1 MWTAELL
8 SAEDRQTHWKI
19 VVRFSDSDTGD
30 TKKQGY
36 RFNGTT
42 NQQLAAFVRGKAAEF
57 ERTDTT
63 SDFSTL
69 VGQSIDVTP
78 PEPEDPVPPT
88 QAQLDEQAWLDD
100 FRTAERLERAFRV
113 SPSLNTGA
121 RATAL
126 SNLQTSLAA
135 PTNAKINSYLE
146 KI

>member
-1 MWTAELL
+1 MAWLAELL

-42 NQQLAAFVRGKAAEF
+42 NKQLAAFVRGKAAEF

-69 VGQSIDVTP
+69 IGQSIDVTP
-78 PEPEDPVPPT
+78 PTPDPITPPT
-88 QAQLDEQAWLDD
+88 NEEL
-100 FRTAERLERAFRV
+100 AERAWFDDWRQL
-113 SPSLNTGA
+113 
-121 RATAL
+121 
-126 SNLQTSLAA
+126 
-135 PTNAKINSYLE
+135 TNCDSC
-146 KI
+146 

>member
-1 MWTAELL
+1 MNWTAELL

-57 ERTDTT
+57 ERTDNT

-69 VGQSIDVTP
+69 IGQSIDVTP
-78 PEPEDPVPPT
+78 PTPDPITPPT
-88 QAQLDEQAWLDD
+88 NEQI
-100 FRTAERLERAFRV
+100 AERAWFDDWRKLNQLRQLLTAVPALADPAANALVASLEA
-113 SPSLNTGA
+113 SLEAGW
-121 RATAL
+121 L
-126 SNLQTSLAA
+126 
-135 PTNAKINSYLE
+135 NSYLE

>member
-1 MWTAELL
+1 MTWTATLL
-8 SAEDRQTHWKI
+8 NAVDRDTHWKI
-19 VVRFSDSDTGD
+19 VVEFTDGTD
-30 TKKQGY
+30 TKKEGY
-36 RFNGTT
+36 RFTGTT
-42 NQQLAAFVRGKAAEF
+42 AKQLKDFVRGKAAAF
-57 ERTDTT
+57 ERNDA
-63 SDFSTL
+63 SLDL
-69 VGQSIDVTP
+69 VPLIGQSVDVTP

-100 FRTAERLERAFRV
+100 FRAAERLERAFRV

>member
-63 SDFSTL
+63 ADFSTL

-78 PEPEDPVPPT
+78 PTPPT
-88 QAQLDEQAWLDD
+88 PTPP
-100 FRTAERLERAFRV
+100 TAEEIAEAAWFADWRKLNQLRQVLTVVPALADPAANALVASLEA
-113 SPSLNTGA
+113 SLEAGW
-121 RATAL
+121 L
-126 SNLQTSLAA
+126 
-135 PTNAKINSYLE
+135 NSYLE